1 MSKQQVVK
9 WEHLRQE
16 YDELKA
22 AQTKRSG
29 LQVDRQTLLR
39 WVAQQAESSGMSYG
53 RFVILLR
60 R

>member
-1 MSKQQVVK
+1 MSKQQAAK
-9 WEHLRQE
+9 WELLRQQ

-22 AQTKRSG
+22 AQGKRHG
-29 LQVDRQTLLR
+29 LQVDRQVLLR
-39 WVAQQAESSGMSYG
+39 WVAQQAEGAGMSYG